1 MIKRHVLSSVGVIGI
16 ASGLLAAPAYASE
29 NSGDSEDIAA
39 EAQGDFAG
47 FTIQQSSVSFDIPE
61 VVVPVASTSIART
74 SRTTTGYVGTISD
87 PEQRILVRDDVGVDF
102 GDPDDIAPYA
112 VHIFQ
117 QRNSD
122 GGVFFNCT
130 GSVINPRTILTAA
143 HCLNGSEGP
152 IATTSSETYGL
163 PGAGAETTL
172 LIATGQSS
180 ADRLFTYLGDGSG
193 YADGGVAQSTDV
205 VIHPTGNA
213 DNTGLGFPWA
223 DIALVAVDTPITD
236 VPALPLLL
244 TPLTELTHVVQVGYG
259 TNGTGLTGGTN
270 AGSRFLRRVGE
281 NMLGLNGSIG
291 DFLGG
296 VFPDIAPATQVIGS
310 VSQNYYWT
318 DFDNPD
324 RTPEEQAGCEFPGG
338 TISCDSLE
346 AVFAIDFFDGDALAG
361 EVGTGPGDSGSPLV
375 ADQLADFPLAI
386 GVLSGGFDFFQLGGT
401 YSDVS
406 FYNPLFPFFE
416 FITEN
421 TAYKYV
427 SAKAGNGR
435 WSDPNHWTQD
445 LDPGFF
451 IQDADGNIV
460 NGIPEGNEPGITASG
475 PKVGTVLG
483 QDISGNTTD
492 ITPGFEEIDISLP
505 ESSALLGPGSTGFV
519 PNNTDGTIGEAFA
532 NPAQYFDVLL
542 TNRGRTRVD
551 MDVEIDKLTVDND
564 RAVFVLPRRYEFT
577 SIIGVEQFNGE
588 SRIDGT
594 LNTGLLT
601 LMGGEFVGRGT
612 INTNAF
618 FNVNGFVG
626 PNRLGQIGTL
636 TINGDYVQT
645 SGGFLF
651 ADVESRRGTIS
662 ADLLD
667 VSGAAVLGGNLIVF
681 GERNVPRFGSTF
693 SVLSAGEIDG
703 EFDNTLLI
711 SGSPLLTAESRV
723 EGNEVIVEIGALSL
737 ASLLGQDSSLASLG
751 TALDTLRFGGRFAEF
766 ASIFNVIDSAS
777 ADTLG
782 ASLGALTPLNA
793 FNQQTIANGFS
804 QRFTGQ
810 IAQRTLALRG
820 ANGAAAGFS
829 AAGNAGFAM
838 GGSAPQ
844 KDGQLGFFGSVS
856 GTFLDASSID
866 RSSGAN
872 AFEEAAFTQAGE
884 LTIGA
889 DLRVS
894 ENFSLGVAM
903 TNIRNSAAGIGAS
916 RPNEDE
922 SRSAAVYAAYQA
934 GNGFADMYFGFADQN
949 FGTERAGTAGFS
961 SSFSSALGQADG
973 QQSFAG
979 LRLGYAFDIAKG
991 FEVGPVVSMDYVRN
1005 EIGSYSEYGAGNL
1018 GLNIQG
1024 RDFTSL
1030 GTKVGLMSSLDL
1042 DVGRTGKITA
1052 FGSVAYARELADNVD
1067 TVTASFLGAPDAA
1080 FQISNELDPEWVSVN
1095 VGAEMALSSRVK
1107 AGLSVTSD
1115 LGRGVLTN
1123 NQGRFSLNWKF

>member
-1 MIKRHVLSSVGVIGI
+1 MIKRYVLSSAGVIGI

-29 NSGDSEDIAA
+29 NDGDSEGIST

-47 FTIQQSSVSFDIPE
+47 FRIEQSSTSFEIPE
-61 VVVPVASTSIART
+61 VVIPAATATIART
-74 SRTTTGYVGTISD
+74 SRTSGGYIGSISD
-87 PEQRILVRDDVGVDF
+87 PEQRLLVRDDVGVDF
-102 GDPDDIAPYA
+102 GDPDNIAPYA

-122 GGVFFNCT
+122 GGVFFNCS

-143 HCLNGSEGP
+143 HCVNGSDGP

-163 PGAGAETTL
+163 PGSGADTTL
-172 LIATGQSS
+172 LISTGQSS
-180 ADRLFTYLGDGSG
+180 ADRLFTYIDTGAG
-193 YADGGVAQSTDV
+193 YADGGVASSTDV

-223 DIALVAVDTPITD
+223 DIALIAVDAPITD
-236 VPALPLLL
+236 VPSLPLLL
-244 TPLTELTHVVQVGYG
+244 TPLSELTHVVQVGYG
-259 TNGTGLTGGTN
+259 TNGTGLTGGSNT
-270 AGSRFLRRVGE
+270 GDRFLRRVGE
-281 NMLGLNGSIG
+281 NMLGLLGSTA
-291 DFLGG
+291 DFIDG
-296 VFPDIAPATQVIGS
+296 VFPAFAPSSSSLGFESQV
-310 VSQNYYWT
+310 YYWT

-324 RTPEEQAGCEFPGG
+324 RTPEQQAGCDFPGD
-338 TISCDSLE
+338 TISCGTLE
-346 AVFAIDFFDGDALAG
+346 DVLAIDFFDGDALPG
-361 EVGTGPGDSGSPLV
+361 EAGTGPGDSGSPLV
-375 ADQLADFPLAI
+375 ADQLAEFPLAI
-386 GVLSGGFDFFQLGGT
+386 GVLSGGFDFFGLGGT

-460 NGIPEGNEPGITASG
+460 NGIPGGNEPGITASG
-475 PKVGTVLG
+475 PKLGTVLG
-483 QDISGNTTD
+483 QDISGFSTD
-492 ITPGFEEIDISLP
+492 ITPGFEDIPTTLP

-519 PNNTDGTIGEAFA
+519 PNNTDGTPGTAFES
-532 NPAQYFDVLL
+532 PAQYFDVLL

-551 MDVEIDKLTVDND
+551 IDVEIDRLTVDND
-564 RAVFVLPRRYEFT
+564 RAVFILPRRYEFT
-577 SIIGVEQFNGE
+577 SIIGVEQFSGE

-601 LMGGEFVGRGT
+601 LLGGEFVGRGT

-626 PNRLGQIGTL
+626 PNRLGQVGTL
-636 TINGDYVQT
+636 AINGDYVQT

-651 ADVESRRGTIS
+651 ADFETRGNQVTS
-662 ADLLD
+662 DLLEI
-667 VSGAAVLGGNLIVF
+667 SNLAVLGGNLVVF
-681 GERNVPRFGSTF
+681 SERGTPQFGSTF
-693 SVLSAGEIDG
+693 TVLSAGEIDG
-703 EFDNTLLI
+703 AFDTTLLI
-711 SGSPLLTAESRV
+711 SQSPLLTAESRV
-723 EGNEVIVEIGALSL
+723 EGGDVVVEIGALSL
-737 ASLLGQDSSLASLG
+737 AGLLGQGSSLASLG
-751 TALDTLRFGGRFAEF
+751 TSLDTLRFGGRYAEF
-766 ASIFNVIDSAS
+766 AAIFDVIDSAG

-782 ASLGALTPLNA
+782 ASLGALTPINA

-820 ANGAAAGFS
+820 ANSAAAGFS

-844 KDGQLGFFGSVS
+844 QDGQLGFFGTVS
-856 GTFLDASSID
+856 GTFLDAGSVD
-866 RSSGAN
+866 RSSGSN

-894 ENFSLGVAM
+894 ENFNLGVAM

-922 SRSAAVYAAYQA
+922 SRSAAIYAAYQA
-934 GNGFADMYFGFADQN
+934 GNGFADMYFGFANQN
-949 FGTERAGTAGFS
+949 YGTERAGTAGFS

-973 QQSFAG
+973 EQSFAG
-979 LRLGYAFDIAKG
+979 VRLGYAFDIAKG

-1005 EIGSYSEYGAGNL
+1005 QIGGYSEFGAGKL
-1018 GLNIQG
+1018 GLDVQG

-1067 TVTASFLGAPDAA
+1067 TVTASFFGAPDAA
-1080 FQISNELDPEWVSVN
+1080 FQISNQLDPEWVSVN
-1095 VGAEMALSSRVK
+1095 AGAEMALSSRVK
-1107 AGLSVTSD
+1107 AALSVTSD

-1123 NQGRFSLNWKF
+1123 NQGSFSLNWKF